1 MARRLALSAA
11 AVLAGSTK
19 RSNGFIEV
27 IIMGCG
33 CGGSTGGGGCG
44 GGARP
49 EIEVPAEAPLFEEL
63 AHEVQTNTAA
73 EQASGEPSLIA
84 SSEQEWSGVH
94 VNGVAIASQAIAQE
108 LQYHPAESR
117 DEAVY
122 LATQALVLREL
133 LQQRIGELGLM
144 VRAEAGESEEE
155 AATRTLIEQEVP
167 LPLADEAACRQYYNG
182 NQQRFFSAPLLA
194 ARHILLASPAD
205 DAEARSLAREQAL
218 ALIAQLQ
225 AEPQRF
231 AELALLH
238 SACPSKGQGGALG
251 QISKGQTVP
260 EFERQLFR
268 LPVGLCQQ
276 PLESRYGY
284 HLVAVD
290 QRIEGEQLPYEV
302 VAGSI
307 RAELNQRVWQI
318 GVSQYLQNLVGAA
331 HIDGIHMQGAD
342 TPLMQ

>member
-1 MARRLALSAA
+1 
-11 AVLAGSTK
+11 
-19 RSNGFIEV
+19 
-27 IIMGCG
+27 MGCG

-63 AHEVQTNTAA
+63 PHEEEHQPAE
-73 EQASGEPSLIA
+73 EQASGEPLLIA
-84 SSEQEWSGVH
+84 SSEQEWPRVR
-94 VNGVAIASQAIAQE
+94 VNGVAIAPQAIAQE

-117 DEAVY
+117 DEAVF
-122 LATQALVLREL
+122 LATQALVVREL
-133 LQQRIGELGLM
+133 LQQRIAELGLV
-144 VRAEAGESEEE
+144 VRAESGESEEE

-167 LPLADEAACRQYYNG
+167 LPLADEAACQQYYNG
-182 NQQRFFSAPLLA
+182 NRQRFFSAPLLA
-194 ARHILLASPAD
+194 ARHILLACPAD

-218 ALIAQLQ
+218 GLLQQLQ
-225 AEPQRF
+225 AAPQRF
-231 AELALLH
+231 AELALQH
-238 SACPSKGQGGALG
+238 SACPSKEQGGALG

-268 LPVGLCQQ
+268 LP
-276 PLESRYGY
+276 LESRYGY
-284 HLVAVD
+284 HLVFVD
-290 QRIEGEQLPYEV
+290 QRIEGEQLPYEI
-302 VAGSI
+302 VAGTI

-331 HIDGIHMQGAD
+331 NIEGIHLQGAE

>member
-1 MARRLALSAA
+1 MA
-11 AVLAGSTK
+11 
-19 RSNGFIEV
+19 
-27 IIMGCG
+27 CG

-44 GGARP
+44 GGGARP
-49 EIEVPAEAPLFEEL
+49 EVEVPDDAALFEEL
-63 AHEVQTNTAA
+63 PPEEGRSET
-73 EQASGEPSLIA
+73 GEALLIA
-84 SSEQEWSGVH
+84 SSEQEWPLVR
-94 VNGVAIASQAIAQE
+94 VNGVEIATQAIAQE

-122 LATQALVLREL
+122 LAVQALVLREL
-133 LQQRIGELGLM
+133 LQQRITELGLLA
-144 VRAEAGESEEE
+144 RTETGESEEE
-155 AATRTLIEQEVP
+155 AAIRVLIEREVP
-167 LPLADEAACRQYYNG
+167 LPLAGEEACRTYYTG
-182 NQQRFFSAPLLA
+182 NAQRFFSAPLLA
-194 ARHILLASPAD
+194 VRHILLACPAD

-218 ALIAQLQ
+218 ALLGQLGQ
-225 AEPQRF
+225 APQRF
-231 AELALLH
+231 AELALQH
-238 SACPSKGQGGALG
+238 SACPSKAQGGALG

-318 GVSQYLQNLVGAA
+318 GVAQYLQNLVGAA
-331 HIDGIHMQGAD
+331 SIEGIHMQGAE

>member
-1 MARRLALSAA
+1 
-11 AVLAGSTK
+11 
-19 RSNGFIEV
+19 
-27 IIMGCG
+27 MGCG
-33 CGGSTGGGGCG
+33 CGGSTGGSGGCG

-49 EIEVPAEAPLFEEL
+49 EIEVPVDAPLFEEL
-63 AHEVQTNTAA
+63 PHEEDSEPAA
-73 EQASGEPSLIA
+73 EQASGEPLLIA
-84 SSEQEWSGVH
+84 SSEQEWPRVR

-117 DEAVY
+117 EEAVY

-133 LQQRIGELGLM
+133 LQQRIGELGLV

-167 LPLADEAACRQYYNG
+167 LPLADEAACQQYYSG

-194 ARHILLASPAD
+194 ARHILLACPAD

-218 ALIAQLQ
+218 QLISQLQ
-225 AEPQRF
+225 AAPQRF
-231 AELALLH
+231 AELALQH
-238 SACPSKGQGGALG
+238 SACPSKAQGGALG

-284 HLVAVD
+284 HLVFVD

-331 HIDGIHMQGAD
+331 NIEGILMQGAE